1 MTKRI
6 GPFYDREEIVMETV
20 IARLGRVSRIITYI
34 ATALAA
40 LMMVHVTIDVVLSQ
54 FVAEPLPGMV
64 DYVSYYYMVG
74 LVFLPLPF
82 VEFTNEHVKVDLIHD
97 LIPAAGR
104 TVLDMLALALS
115 AVFYGLLTWQ
125 TWIDALEKYAI
136 GEKSMGMAA
145 GTVWPGRFCL
155 PLGAGLMVLLL
166 LAKLIQR
173 PFTDAGMAG
182 PNHDMYE

>member
-1 MTKRI
+1 
-6 GPFYDREEIVMETV
+6 METV
-20 IARLGRVSRIITYI
+20 IARLGWVSRIITYV

-40 LMMVHVTIDVVLSQ
+40 LMMVHVTFDVVLSQ
-54 FVAEPLPGMV
+54 FVAEPMPGTV

-74 LVFLPLPF
+74 LVFLPLAF
-82 VEFTNEHVKVDLIHD
+82 VEFTNEHIKVDLIHGQ
-97 LIPAAGR
+97 LGPGAR

-125 TWIDALEKYAI
+125 TWIDAVEKFMV
-136 GEKSMGMAA
+136 GERSMGMAA
-145 GTVWPGRFCL
+145 LTIWPGRVFL

-173 PFTDAGMAG
+173 PFTDAGMAS
-182 PNHDMYE
+182 PDHDMYE

>member
-1 MTKRI
+1 
-6 GPFYDREEIVMETV
+6 
-20 IARLGRVSRIITYI
+20 
-34 ATALAA
+34 
-40 LMMVHVTIDVVLSQ
+40 
-54 FVAEPLPGMV
+54 
-64 DYVSYYYMVG
+64 MVG

-145 GTVWPGRFCL
+145 VTVWPGRFCL

>member
-1 MTKRI
+1 LR
-6 GPFYDREEIVMETV
+6 PYYDREEIAMETV
-20 IARLGRVSRIITYI
+20 IARLGWVSRIITYV
-34 ATALAA
+34 ATTLAA
-40 LMMVHVTIDVVLSQ
+40 LMMVHVTLDVVLSQ
-54 FVAEPLPGMV
+54 FVAEPLPGTV

-82 VEFTNEHVKVDLIHD
+82 VEFTNEHIKVDLIHD

-115 AVFYGLLTWQ
+115 AMFYGLLTWQ
-125 TWIDALEKYAI
+125 TWIDAVEKYTV

-145 GTVWPGRFCL
+145 VTVWPGRFFL
-155 PLGAGLMVLLL
+155 PIGAGLMVLLL

-173 PFTDAGMAG
+173 PFTETGMASL
-182 PNHDMYE
+182 NHDMYE